1 MPTTQ
6 ERRAT
11 TESTMLADR
20 FAPRYDVIQTEH
32 VVVDASPER
41 AYEFVRALDFTDVH
55 TTLVDAVQWLRAL
68 PQRWRERKHGPPRTP
83 TRMTFDDMAT
93 GSDWVILGETPGR
106 EIAAGAAGRFW
117 KPVVEWRPVE
127 AERFTEF
134 AEPGYGKIVMSL
146 STRPYGENSS
156 LVSYDIRVILNDTLS
171 AAKFNVYWKT
181 IAPFVRAIQK
191 AVLNTVKRDAE
202 QQAK

>member
-6 ERRAT
+6 EQRT
-11 TESTMLADR
+11 GTEQSMLADR
-20 FAPRYDVIQTEH
+20 FAPRYDVMQTEH
-32 VVVDASPER
+32 IVVDASPQR
-41 AYEFVRALDFTDVH
+41 AYEAVRSLDFTDVH
-55 TTLVDAVQWLRAL
+55 GPLVDAVQWVRAL

-83 TRMTFDDMAT
+83 TRLTFDDMAT
-93 GSDWVILGETPGR
+93 GTDWVILGETPGQ

-117 KPVVEWRPVE
+117 KPVVEWRHVE

-146 STRPYGENSS
+146 STRPYGEHSC

-181 IAPFVRAIQK
+181 ISPFVRATQK
-191 AVLNTVKRDAE
+191 AVLNTIKRDAE
-202 QQAK
+202 GRNR